1 MTNFIM
7 LKPSLSQETRDSTYI
22 LANGLDLNRE
32 PIYTFEGTINRNQKD
47 KLTLEYKGLT
57 YAQKKIIEQDFD
69 LKKHIGSAYFY
80 DSDNDLIFIDDD
92 IRKYFI
98 ESVEYEMTDPETW
111 NIKLTLLFDWSI
123 A

>member
-1 MTNFIM
+1 M